1 MKVLLNDIGQNTLTQ
16 FKKVTVASKGE
27 VLICYREGYK
37 KVFMKDIN

>member
-1 MKVLLNDIGQNTLTQ
+1 MILDRILFHSL
-16 FKKVTVASKGE
+16 KKVTVASKGE